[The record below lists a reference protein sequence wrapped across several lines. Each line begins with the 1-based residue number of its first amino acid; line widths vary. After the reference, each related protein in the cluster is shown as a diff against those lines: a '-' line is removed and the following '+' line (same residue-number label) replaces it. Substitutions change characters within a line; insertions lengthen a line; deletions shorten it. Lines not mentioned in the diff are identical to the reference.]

1 MGGGGQSSG
10 HNFRAGLSGNLLPFW
25 AEKGEQ
31 NIPMCLACHARPHS
45 RGSPV
50 SSVPGG
56 AVHVQGI
63 RTASILTALPPAL
76 PASLNL

>member
-1 MGGGGQSSG
+1 MGGGGGQSSG

-31 NIPMCLACHARPHS
+31 NICMRLTCHARLHS
-45 RGSPV
+45 RDGPAG
-50 SSVPGG
+50 SVPGG
-56 AVHVQGI
+56 AGHVQGV
-63 RTASILTALPPAL
+63 RCSSILTAL